1 MEEGNLQQD
10 SNEDLAKIENLEQAL
25 IQHIRTSGVRKPR
38 ETALIDEVMDLRRDR
53 RRLFCSLITQ
63 LKSSES
69 INKAQ
74 VEELA
79 RVENNNKIELD
90 SLKQQVATLVQQKNN
105 DTEYFNQRLQKDLQ
119 VQEEKLKFMERL
131 NIDKIQKVCDAKIKV
146 LEEQVEEAV
155 AIKSASK
162 MEVKEANKLAMELI
176 QKSKDEMEKK
186 CNQKILE

>member
-38 ETALIDEVMDLRRDR
+38 ETALIDEVMDIRRDR

-79 RVENNNKIELD
+79 RVKINNKIELD
-90 SLKQQVATLVQQKNN
+90 SLKQQVATLIQQKNN
-105 DTEYFNQRLQKDLQ
+105 DTEYFDQRLQKDLQ

-131 NIDKIQKVCDAKIKV
+131 NIDKIQKVCNAKIQV

>member
-38 ETALIDEVMDLRRDR
+38 ETALIDEVMDIRRDR

-79 RVENNNKIELD
+79 RVKNNNKIELD
-90 SLKQQVATLVQQKNN
+90 SLKQQVATLIQQKNN
-105 DTEYFNQRLQKDLQ
+105 DTEYFDQRLQKDLQ

-131 NIDKIQKVCDAKIKV
+131 NIDKIQKVCNAKIQV